1 MTKKRKCVSFKDQL
15 LHYFLFNEVEEG
27 EAKDIASVI
36 DTFVPNPHIMPIQAL
51 KQAIKLKK
59 LTFIHRFYELPPVL
73 PPVDGQ
79 ERKNNWVLRVE
90 FKYGRTFKYAMSY
103 YNSYDSNRKEC
114 YTNTNK
120 YITYKRKEPLDEKA
134 FYFLRDLIL
143 TNMHHIKIGC
153 MNKIFGHYWQYCGNK
168 CIEGHNECKHCV
180 ENRLTQYFN
189 EI

>member
-59 LTFIHRFYELPPVL
+59 FTFIHRFYELPPVL

-143 TNMHHIKIGC
+143 TNMHHIKKGC